1 MSSAMH
7 EMLRERVTPESQA
20 FIRMSVEIVKRI
32 HFLLKEKGMSQ
43 TDLANALEK
52 SPSEVSKWLSGM
64 HNFTLKSLAKL
75 EIVLGAPIIAHV
87 QLPVEQPKPV
97 AEKLDAIIA
106 DLSSIKKEHFER
118 AVA

>member
-1 MSSAMH
+1 MSSILH
-7 EMLRERVTPESQA
+7 EQLRERVTPESQA
-20 FIRMSVEIVKRI
+20 FIRMSIQTVKRI
-32 HFLLKEKGMSQ
+32 HELMKAKGMSQ

-75 EIVLGAPIIAHV
+75 EIVLGAPIIAGV
-87 QLPVEQPKPV
+87 QPPTVEQQEFV
-97 AEKLDAIIA
+97 EKVDAAIA
-106 DLSSIKKEHFER
+106 GVMQLKEYRER